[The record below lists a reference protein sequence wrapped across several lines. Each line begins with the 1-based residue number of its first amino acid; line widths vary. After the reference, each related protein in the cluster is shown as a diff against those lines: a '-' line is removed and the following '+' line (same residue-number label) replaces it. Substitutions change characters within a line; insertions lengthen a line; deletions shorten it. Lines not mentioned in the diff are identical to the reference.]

1 MKQLII
7 LLCIGL
13 TYSCNNT
20 MNTTIATQNKAS
32 VTSFFKALEEE
43 NVDNLLQ
50 LFADDA
56 KHINPY
62 HSGIFPEGAEGK
74 EAIRAYWAPV
84 FPNFD
89 GMSFPIEEL
98 YAMEDPSLVFVK
110 YSGHIKLKDGAGT
123 YSNNYYSTFKFDDNG
138 KIIEYVE
145 LFNPI
150 TAARGFGLLDKI
162 K

>member
-1 MKQLII
+1 
-7 LLCIGL
+7 
-13 TYSCNNT
+13 